1 MDHDTNASYNHFIKT
16 FTMLYDDC
24 FPLIKQTN
32 VKRKPKKPWISNGLL
47 ASIKKKNRL
56 YIAYLRKPS
65 DKSRVKYTLYK
76 NKLTTLVRNSKK
88 QYFYDLFQKCK
99 GNMKKT
105 WNTINDV
112 LGNKKQNVIPNEM
125 YSGKDK
131 YSSREQIVQ
140 GFNSYFANIG
150 KKLSDSIL
158 HAPNSFKK
166 YLSSDYVNTLFLKP
180 ATVYEL
186 TKLCTSLD
194 PSKACGFDDIS
205 PRVVKETIF
214 NFVDPLCNIFNKSIS
229 TGVFPDSLKVAKV
242 VPLYKKNCKQKY

>member
-1 MDHDTNASYNHFIKT
+1 MLNANLK
-16 FTMLYDDC
+16 
-24 FPLIKQTN
+24 N
-32 VKRKPKKPWISNGLL
+32 VDINGLL

-88 QYFYDLFQKCK
+88 KKNIYIYLYDLFQKCK

-105 WNTINDV
+105 WNNINDV

-140 GFNSYFANIG
+140 ELNSYFANIYM
-150 KKLSDSIL
+150 SEIIRF
-158 HAPNSFKK
+158 NS
-166 YLSSDYVNTLFLKP
+166 T
-180 ATVYEL
+180 
-186 TKLCTSLD
+186 CT
-194 PSKACGFDDIS
+194 
-205 PRVVKETIF
+205 
-214 NFVDPLCNIFNKSIS
+214 
-229 TGVFPDSLKVAKV
+229 
-242 VPLYKKNCKQKY
+242 